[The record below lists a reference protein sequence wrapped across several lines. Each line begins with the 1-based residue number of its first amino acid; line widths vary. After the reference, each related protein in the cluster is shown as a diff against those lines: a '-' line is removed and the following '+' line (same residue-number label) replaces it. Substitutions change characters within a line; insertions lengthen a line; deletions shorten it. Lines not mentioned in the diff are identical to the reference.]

1 MTPEQLYLD
10 NLQLIEKMATHA
22 GRRCGF
28 TKEETE
34 DFLSTVKLRL
44 LEDDYA
50 VIRKF
55 KEQSTFGTYL
65 NIVVNHLFPD
75 YRNHVWG
82 KWRNSA
88 EAKQL
93 GAVACRLEVLVGRE
107 RMSLD
112 VACAFLRTNEKVTL
126 SLQELA
132 DLAGRLP
139 KRDPSRRMQGEKELE
154 GWPDEAENPEERLLG
169 QEAAR
174 RKKEMLGL
182 LRQALQD
189 LPDQD
194 RLIAL
199 LRVRFPIVDV
209 AKALHLE
216 QKALYRRI
224 EKIFK
229 EVRAKLERMG
239 VSAEEIREILAFPEH
254 DLDG

>member
-1 MTPEQLYLD
+1 MTPEQLFLD
-10 NLQLIEKMATHA
+10 HLPLIESLATHGA
-22 GRRCGF
+22 RRCGF

-34 DFLSTVKLRL
+34 DFVSTVKLRL

-55 KEQSTFGTYL
+55 QERSKFSTYL
-65 NIVVNHLFPD
+65 NITVNRLVLD

-88 EAKQL
+88 EAKRL
-93 GAVACRLEVLVGRE
+93 GAVACRLEVLVARE
-107 RMSLD
+107 RLPFD
-112 VACAFLRTNEKVTL
+112 VACEILRTNERVTL

-139 KRDPSRRMQGEKELE
+139 QRDPQRRMHGEDELE
-154 GWPDEAENPEERLLG
+154 SRPADTETPEERLLA

-174 RKKEMLGL
+174 RKKEMLAL
-182 LRQALQD
+182 LQRALQD
-189 LPDQD
+189 LPDED

-216 QKALYRRI
+216 QKALYGRI
-224 EKIFK
+224 QKIFN
-229 EVRAKLERMG
+229 EVRGKLKGMG
-239 VSAEEIREILAFPEH
+239 ISAEEIRKILAFPEH